1 MTLGFRHHLQA
12 TPSDRIRE
20 ELAKAV
26 ALLRTALQRVERP
39 PNSSDSASLINFV
52 LMTSSLHFVS
62 ALIVP
67 VTLFAL

>member
-26 ALLRTALQRVERP
+26 ALLPTALQRVERT
-39 PNSSDSASLINFV
+39 PNSSDRV
-52 LMTSSLHFVS
+52 LHNPRV
-62 ALIVP
+62 
-67 VTLFAL
+67 